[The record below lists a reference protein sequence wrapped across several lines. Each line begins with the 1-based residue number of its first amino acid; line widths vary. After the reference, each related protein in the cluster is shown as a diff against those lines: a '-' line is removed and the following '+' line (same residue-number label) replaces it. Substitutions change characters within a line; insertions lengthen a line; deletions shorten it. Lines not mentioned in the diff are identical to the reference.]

1 MNIFALICA
10 RSGSKGVPNKNIK
23 LLAGKPLIVRSINQI
38 KELKEIS
45 RVIVSTDSEEIAN
58 IAIKA
63 GAEVPFIRPKKL
75 SEDDSPEWLVWRHAL
90 ESINKIYGG
99 YPDILIIVPVTA
111 PLRTADD
118 LKNCLI
124 EYQKGNA
131 DIIITATDS
140 HRSPYF
146 NMVKIDKEGM
156 ANLLISPRE
165 KITRRQDIP
174 CVLDMTTV
182 AYVTTPKYII
192 ENNSIFSGKVRH
204 VHIPIERALDI
215 DSLFDF
221 KIAELLLSKE

>member
-1 MNIFALICA
+1 MNIIALICA

-38 KELKEIS
+38 KELKEIN

-58 IAIKA
+58 IAIDA
-63 GAEVPFIRPKKL
+63 GAEVPFMRPKKL
-75 SEDDSPEWLVWRHAL
+75 SEDDTPEWLVWRHAL
-90 ESINKIYGG
+90 ESINKIDGSN
-99 YPDILIIVPVTA
+99 PDILIIVPVTA
-111 PLRTADD
+111 PLRTVDD

-140 HRSPYF
+140 NRSPYF

-156 ANLLISPRE
+156 ANLVISPGE
-165 KITRRQDIP
+165 TITRRQDTPNIY
-174 CVLDMTTV
+174 DMTTV
-182 AYVTTPKYII
+182 AYVTTPKFVL
-192 ENNSIFSGKVRH
+192 ENNGIFSGKVRR

-215 DSLFDF
+215 DTSFDF

>member
-63 GAEVPFIRPKKL
+63 GSEVPFIRPKKL

>member
-174 CVLDMTTV
+174 RVLDMTTV

>member
-1 MNIFALICA
+1 MNIIALICA

-38 KELKEIS
+38 KELKEIN

-58 IAIKA
+58 IAINA
-63 GAEVPFIRPKKL
+63 GAEVPFMRPKKL
-75 SEDDSPEWLVWRHAL
+75 AEDDTPEWLVWRHAL
-90 ESINKIYGG
+90 DSINKLDGG

-111 PLRTADD
+111 PLRTVDD

-156 ANLLISPRE
+156 ANLVISPE
-165 KITRRQDIP
+165 ETITRRQDTPNIY
-174 CVLDMTTV
+174 DMTTV
-182 AYVTTPKYII
+182 AYVTTPKFVF
-192 ENNSIFSGKVRH
+192 ENDSIFSGKVRH

-215 DSLFDF
+215 DTLFDF

>member
-38 KELKEIS
+38 KEVKEIS

-174 CVLDMTTV
+174 RVLDMTTV